1 MNATPQLLNLATN
14 ESGFAF
20 DSVSGASY
28 QFSELALE
36 IIGWIKNGLDAD
48 QIRNRIVEAYDVA
61 EHTADRDLTAYIANL
76 RAAGLVEG

>member
-1 MNATPQLLNLATN
+1 MTATPQLLNLATN

-36 IIGWIKNGLDAD
+36 IIEWIKGGLDAD
-48 QIRNRIVEAYDVA
+48 QIRNRIVEGRCLA
-61 EHTADRDLTAYIANL
+61 
-76 RAAGLVEG
+76 RARPQTESL

>member
-1 MNATPQLLNLATN
+1 MTATAQLLNLATN

-28 QFSELALE
+28 QFSELGLE
-36 IIGWIKNGLDAD
+36 IIGWIKDGLDAD
-48 QIRNRIVEAYDVA
+48 QIRNRIVEIYDVA
-61 EHTADRDLTAYIANL
+61 EHTADRDLTSYIANL